1 MDRLVRGAAELARHL
16 KQGSRATPR
25 SRNKGREKAR
35 SRAGQRRL
43 KRSPLRDVAGMIRS
57 FHYAV
62 YSTVMQDQFNNQRQE
77 NDLLEWAD
85 LWYHHISRFFL
96 QGYFDQVKDA
106 SFIPK
111 DEGDLRI
118 LLETYILEKAV
129 YELNYEL
136 NNRPDWVLIPIRGIE
151 SIINRH
157 NND

>member
-1 MDRLVRGAAELARHL
+1 MIIDFEGEPAKPYSE
-16 KQGSRATPR
+16 
-25 SRNKGREKAR
+25 
-35 SRAGQRRL
+35 RRL

-62 YSTVMQDQFNNQRQE
+62 YSTVMQDQFNSQRQE

-85 LWYHHISRFFL
+85 LWYHHISRFYL
-96 QGYFDQVKDA
+96 QGYFDQVKGA

-118 LLETYILEKAV
+118 LMETYILEKAV

-136 NNRPDWVLIPIRGIE
+136 NNRPDWVLIPIRGIQ